1 MNATPPSPAPETEAP
16 LAVQQLASQ
25 LLTPEPLTPEAPT
38 TTLLPPDALTSEG
51 APSQGTSPETPSHP
65 TPGREAPDTEAF
77 SRPTPGTEAFG
88 RSAPGSE
95 AFRRS
100 APGREAPGATAP
112 GHTTPS
118 TTAPRTEVP
127 RTEVPRTEGPDRT
140 ASGIAPL
147 RTAASGRT
155 TPGATESDVAGAHV
169 TGAHVTDPHAISPH
183 LPGTKVTNP
192 GITGA
197 GATTAGPADP
207 TVPRQHAGPHDPRP
221 HRPVTAADP
230 LDDPDPQ
237 RAADAAAVENLLRC
251 WVREKNL
258 PTPGSTTLRVPL
270 DASGTALLVPVLYWS
285 ATGWHRFG
293 APALEGL
300 PATAPT
306 VDAVTVAALLSR
318 ETGRPEGTELVG
330 RVADSARRTADFLTE
345 RRHRPEP
352 HPDADLFLAAEQS
365 LLLGHPLH
373 PTPKSREGLSDAEAR
388 LYSPELHGS
397 FPLHWLAVD
406 SSLLAADSAWTE
418 QGRPVTAEQ
427 LAAGLAEGLPLPAGT
442 APLPVHPWQARELLH
457 RPDISAL
464 VDAGLLH
471 DLGLHGSPWHP
482 TSSVRT
488 VHRPGA
494 RAMLK
499 LSLGLRIT
507 NSRRENLRK
516 ELHRGVE
523 VHRLLRTG
531 LVDEWQAAH
540 PCFDIVRDPA
550 WLAVDAPDGTPVPG
564 LDVMIRHNPFGPGD
578 DAVCIASL
586 TTPRPW
592 PGASAMRSRLADVI
606 GGLAARTGR
615 PTTAVSAEWFLRY
628 LDQVVRPVLWLDGH
642 AGIALEAHQQNTL
655 VILDPDGW
663 PVGGR
668 YRDNQGYYFRES
680 HRSELESRL
689 PGIGAES
696 DTFVS
701 DQVTDERFA
710 YYLGINNVLGLI
722 GAFGAQH
729 LADERVL
736 LAAFRSFLTSATS
749 LGSPLPHR
757 LLEAATLRSKANLL
771 TRLHGMDELVGPVD
785 TQSVYV
791 TVTNPLRT

>member
-1 MNATPPSPAPETEAP
+1 MNATPTSQAPETGSP
-16 LAVQQLASQ
+16 LAD
-25 LLTPEPLTPEAPT
+25 EE
-38 TTLLPPDALTSEG
+38 
-51 APSQGTSPETPSHP
+51 
-65 TPGREAPDTEAF
+65 
-77 SRPTPGTEAFG
+77 
-88 RSAPGSE
+88 
-95 AFRRS
+95 
-100 APGREAPGATAP
+100 
-112 GHTTPS
+112 
-118 TTAPRTEVP
+118 
-127 RTEVPRTEGPDRT
+127 
-140 ASGIAPL
+140 
-147 RTAASGRT
+147 
-155 TPGATESDVAGAHV
+155 
-169 TGAHVTDPHAISPH
+169 H
-183 LPGTKVTNP
+183 L
-192 GITGA
+192 
-197 GATTAGPADP
+197 
-207 TVPRQHAGPHDPRP
+207 VPRQHPGPSVPQRPRTAGAA
-221 HRPVTAADP
+221 TAAARTAAQDP
-230 LDDPDPQ
+230 LDDPDPR
-237 RAADAAAVENLLRC
+237 RAADAATRENLLRC

-258 PTPGSTTLRVPL
+258 PAPGSGTLRIPL
-270 DASGTALLVPVLYWS
+270 DASGTALLVPVSYWS
-285 ATGWHRFG
+285 PTGWHRFG

-300 PATAPT
+300 PSSAPT
-306 VDAVTVAALLSR
+306 VDAVTLAALLGR
-318 ETGRPEGTELVG
+318 ETGRPEGTDLVG
-330 RVADSARRTADFLTE
+330 RVADSTRRTAEFLAE
-345 RRHRPEP
+345 RRRSPGH

-397 FPLHWLAVD
+397 FPLHWFAVD
-406 SSLLAADSAWTE
+406 RSLLASDSAWTE

-427 LAAGLAEGLPLPAGT
+427 LALGLADGLALPAGT
-442 APLPVHPWQARELLH
+442 APLPVHPWQARELRH
-457 RPDISAL
+457 RPDIRAL
-464 VDAGLLH
+464 LAEGLLH
-471 DLGLHGSPWHP
+471 DLGPHGSHWHP

-540 PCFDIVRDPA
+540 PGFDIVRDPA
-550 WLAVDAPDGTPVPG
+550 WLGVDLPDGTPVPG

-578 DAVCIASL
+578 DAVCVASL
-586 TTPRPW
+586 TGPHPRPGA
-592 PGASAMRSRLADVI
+592 PGMRSRLAEII
-606 GGLAARTGR
+606 GRLAGRTGR
-615 PTTAVSAEWFLRY
+615 PTTAVAAEWFLRY

-655 VILDPDGW
+655 VLLDPDGW
-663 PVGGR
+663 PAGGR
-668 YRDNQGYYFRES
+668 YRDNQGYYFRAS

-689 PGIGAES
+689 PGIGAHS

-710 YYLGINNVLGLI
+710 YYLGVNNVLGLI

-729 LADERVL
+729 LTDERVL
-736 LAAFRSFLTSATS
+736 LAAFRSFLTSATG

-771 TRLHGMDELVGPVD
+771 TRLDGLDELVGPVD

-791 TVTNPLRT
+791 TLTNPLRA